1 MFKNRQDA
9 GERLAQKL
17 VAAYG
22 GRNDVIVLALPRGG
36 VVLGR
41 IVADR
46 LKAPLDI
53 VVPRKIGA
61 PGNPEYAIGA
71 ITETGEAVWNEP
83 ERLMAGDAY
92 IAAAVAK
99 EKAEAQRRL
108 EKYRPGRSELDLH
121 DRTALIVD
129 DGIATGL
136 TVRAALQTVRRLGA
150 AKVVIAVPVAA
161 AGTAAELGE
170 VADDLVAL
178 MTPDELMS
186 IGAYYSEFS
195 QVTDDQVTALLAGR

>member
-1 MFKNRQDA
+1 MFKDRKEA
-9 GERLAQKL
+9 GERLAQALMKYKS
-17 VAAYG
+17 AA
-22 GRNDVIVLALPRGG
+22 DTIVLALPRGG
-36 VVLGR
+36 VVVGYG
-41 IVADR
+41 VAR
-46 LKAPLDI
+46 VLNLPLDI

-71 ITETGEAVWNEP
+71 ITEPGDAVWNEP

-129 DGIATGL
+129 DG
-136 TVRAALQTVRRLGA
+136 
-150 AKVVIAVPVAA
+150 
-161 AGTAAELGE
+161 
-170 VADDLVAL
+170 
-178 MTPDELMS
+178 
-186 IGAYYSEFS
+186 
-195 QVTDDQVTALLAGR
+195 